1 MRAQYSQSPIFTRPP
16 NNTQINTGT
25 NMNRVIHAIHTS
37 YIFTLTPIVGL
48 SFAAWFMYFIEMPYQ
63 LELSTLS
70 LEIEKMSALLQEDAN
85 ALALLISDINSMHD
99 FIMQVASACIA
110 LFLIFF
116 LIEMAGS
123 EDDLTKYFQPSAQT
137 KE

>member
-1 MRAQYSQSPIFTRPP
+1 
-16 NNTQINTGT
+16 
-25 NMNRVIHAIHTS
+25 MNRVIHAIHTS